1 MKSKRVCLLLLIAG
15 LFLLTGCWALAVGG
29 AVVGAGA
36 GTYMYVDGELQADY
50 QAPFE
55 KVWEAS
61 VRTVA
66 VLKGAEVSP
75 TKDISRGTIEALIDG
90 EKVRFSIEYKSTEVT
105 SVGIRVGRVG
115 DKLASQRL
123 HDKVRENLAKD

>member
-1 MKSKRVCLLLLIAG
+1 MKRTRVCLLLLAAG
-15 LFLLTGCWALAVGG
+15 LFLLTGCWALVTG

-36 GTYMYVDGELQADY
+36 GSYMYVNGELKADY

-55 KVWEAS
+55 KVWDAS

-66 VLKGAEVSP
+66 VLKGTEVSP
-75 TKDISRGTIEALIDG
+75 SKDISRGTIDALIDG
-90 EKVRFSIEYKSTEVT
+90 EKVRFSIDYKSKDVT

-123 HDKVRENLAKD
+123 HDKVRENVAKD